1 LFKEVV
7 MSSIALT
14 IELPQDILDE
24 ARRAG
29 LLTSQALAELLAAEI
44 RRRQVDR
51 LFAMA
56 DQLASLDIPPLSEA
70 EIAAEVQSARLD
82 KQARHARGH

>member
-1 LFKEVV
+1 

-14 IELPQDILDE
+14 IELSPELLDE

-44 RRRQVDR
+44 KRRQVGR
-51 LFAMA
+51 LFAIA
-56 DQLASLDIPPLSEA
+56 DGLAGLDMPPLTDAETAA
-70 EIAAEVQSARLD
+70 EIQSARVEKNNVLSESHVS
-82 KQARHARGH
+82 AL